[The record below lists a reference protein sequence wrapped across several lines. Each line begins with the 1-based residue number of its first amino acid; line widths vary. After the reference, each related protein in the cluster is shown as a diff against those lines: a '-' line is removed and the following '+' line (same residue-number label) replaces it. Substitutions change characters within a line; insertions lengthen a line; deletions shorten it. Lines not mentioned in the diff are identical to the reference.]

1 MSGRQADKRQQQQG
15 VAAIQEGH
23 GPFFLPIGH
32 SFHTAIVPG
41 GRRGGTATG
50 LTFFLYVLKRKR
62 EKIDGIYTKNYTEKK
77 KG

>member
-32 SFHTAIVPG
+32 SFHTAIIPG
-41 GRRGGTATG
+41 GEEGRNSDGFDLFLVCFETKTG
-50 LTFFLYVLKRKR
+50 K
-62 EKIDGIYTKNYTEKK
+62 D
-77 KG
+77 